1 MENSLNQ
8 AAHTSSRVGEER
20 VYRDR
25 QVGGRGI
32 AGSSEVT
39 LREPEAWRT
48 EQPHILLLLQKA
60 KVGHESLCCTLR
72 DPSSCSRLAGSSA
85 KHG

>member
-1 MENSLNQ
+1 MENYLNQ
-8 AAHTSSRVGEER
+8 AAHMSSRVGEER

-25 QVGGRGI
+25 QVGGGVI

-39 LREPEAWRT
+39 LREPEAWCT
-48 EQPHILLLLQKA
+48 EQLHILLLLQKA
-60 KVGHESLCCTLR
+60 KVGHKSLCCTLR
-72 DPSSCSRLAGSSA
+72 DPSSCSSLAGSSG

>member
-1 MENSLNQ
+1 MENYLNQ
-8 AAHTSSRVGEER
+8 AAHMSSRVGEES

-25 QVGGRGI
+25 QAGGRGM

-39 LREPEAWRT
+39 LREREARCT
-48 EQPHILLLLQKA
+48 EQLHILLLLQKA

-72 DPSSCSRLAGSSA
+72 GPSSCSRLAGSSG